1 MFARCHITRNF
12 EQKENGENILLRL
25 ESLVSHFLNYS
36 KSGN

>member
-12 EQKENGENILLRL
+12 EQKENGENILRL